1 MKKFH
6 QKRNLDIALISTK
19 LKETKAQEYE
29 KVEAKILRIGNVH
42 RMKIKQKI

>member
-6 QKRNLDIALISTK
+6 QKRNLDIAWKSTK

-29 KVEAKILRIGNVH
+29 KVEAKILRIRNVH